1 MTASGPLL
9 AADEAL
15 THQIADTFA
24 RVSQTDRAWTE
35 KVWAMAAARDGSL
48 SVAFGLGKYVNRNVM
63 DAFAGVSR
71 QAEQWTV
78 RASRKLAP
86 RPEATDVG
94 PITYEIIEPLR
105 RTRIALAANDIVPV
119 SFDLEIESDVP
130 PMVEDRETHVSRS
143 RYRIDADVV
152 RFHQSGV
159 ATGWVEVEGERVEV
173 GEGSWVGARDRSWGV
188 RYGVGQPLGDLEDAP
203 APPGTS
209 TLVLWMPV
217 TMTRPDGR
225 TSTLFVYYQRH
236 YGDGWSTGSAQGAI
250 ELPDGRRKAFRDI
263 VPQLAFEDGNRRLV
277 GGDLRC
283 VTADGTERVLHVE
296 PISAT
301 GFHLGTG
308 LYGGFEGHVHG
319 EFRGELHVEGEHV
332 DRCDEVDV
340 AHRIHQHRDCIVAVT
355 DTTDGSTGVGSL
367 QSIVAGPHPELGLT
381 QEASF
386 S

>member
-71 QAEQWTV
+71 QTEQWTV

-86 RPEATDVG
+86 RPESTDVG

-119 SFDLEIESDVP
+119 SFDIEIESEVP
-130 PMVEDRETHVSRS
+130 PTVEDRETHVSRS

-159 ATGWVEVEGERVEV
+159 AHGWVQVDGERVDIED
-173 GEGSWVGARDRSWGV
+173 GTWVGARDRSWGV
-188 RYGVGQPLGDLEDAP
+188 RYGVGQPLGDIEEAP
-203 APPGTS
+203 VPPGTS

-225 TSTLFVYYQRH
+225 TSTLFIYYQRH

-250 ELPDGRRKAFRDI
+250 ELPDGRRKPFRDI
-263 VPQLAFEDGNRRLV
+263 VPQLAFEDGNRRLI

-283 VTADGTERVLHVE
+283 ISADGSERVLRVE
-296 PISAT
+296 PVSAT

-308 LYGGFEGHVHG
+308 LYGGFQDHVHG
-319 EFRGELHVEGEHV
+319 EFRGDLNIEGEYIE
-332 DRCDEVDV
+332 RCDEVDV

-355 DTTDGSTGVGSL
+355 DTSDGSTGVGSL
-367 QSIVAGPHPELGLT
+367 QSIVSGPHPELGLT
-381 QEASF
+381 QDASF

>member
-71 QAEQWTV
+71 QTEQWTV

-86 RPEATDVG
+86 RPESTDVG

-119 SFDLEIESDVP
+119 SFDIEIESEVP
-130 PMVEDRETHVSRS
+130 PTVEDRETHVSRS

-159 ATGWVEVEGERVEV
+159 AHGWVQVDGERVDIED
-173 GEGSWVGARDRSWGV
+173 GTWVGARDRSWGV
-188 RYGVGQPLGDLEDAP
+188 RYGVGQPLGDIEEAP
-203 APPGTS
+203 VPPGTS

-225 TSTLFVYYQRH
+225 TSTLFIYYQRH
-236 YGDGWSTGSAQGAI
+236 YG
-250 ELPDGRRKAFRDI
+250 RRKPFRDI
-263 VPQLAFEDGNRRLV
+263 VPQLAFEDGNRRLI

-283 VTADGTERVLHVE
+283 ISADGSERVLRVE
-296 PISAT
+296 PVSAT

-308 LYGGFEGHVHG
+308 LYGGFQDHVHG
-319 EFRGELHVEGEHV
+319 EFRGDLNIEGEHIE
-332 DRCDEVDV
+332 RCDEVDV

-355 DTTDGSTGVGSL
+355 DTSDGSTGVGSL
-367 QSIVAGPHPELGLT
+367 QSIVSGPHPELGLT
-381 QEASF
+381 QDASF